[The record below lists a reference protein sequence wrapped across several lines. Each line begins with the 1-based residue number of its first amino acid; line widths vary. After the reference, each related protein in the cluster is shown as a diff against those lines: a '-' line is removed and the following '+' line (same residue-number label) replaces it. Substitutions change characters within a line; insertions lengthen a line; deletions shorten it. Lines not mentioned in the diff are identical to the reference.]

1 MPAED
6 AGLVGLASRIDRAL
20 AAAPERFAGVL
31 RRPVMNETLG
41 WALSLVL
48 ALWRLKRS
56 NPGSVRAVLE
66 DASLRAGE
74 LVKQL
79 DSMSALMPDA
89 VSKGLDAAAEARRP
103 AADDPKI
110 ASAQVYLK
118 AALSG
123 SDMMTTAV
131 LGWLNGRQFG
141 EAAQALVQRF
151 SRASSPSTSA
161 VSALP
166 PQPPTISR
174 AARFDREGRPPPA
187 VKAPAQTARQ
197 VGFAFSQA
205 DVATAYMA
213 STGWSAEEVE
223 RFSGG
228 PESATRT
235 GLAVFRR
242 FRALPLAERVQ
253 LVTELKRR
261 GEFGIYDAASS
272 APKKSSITMAM
283 LEPQA
288 GYASSL
294 DAYKDYSAL
303 TATEKVTF
311 LMLVDETDDPELRDA
326 MNAEKA

>member
-1 MPAED
+1 MGTDD
-6 AGLVGLASRIDRAL
+6 ALVVGLAARIELAL

-31 RRPVMNETLG
+31 RRPVLRETLG
-41 WALSLVL
+41 WALALVL
-48 ALWRLKRS
+48 ALWRLKRTD
-56 NPGSVRAVLE
+56 NAAVRSLLD

-79 DSMSALMPDA
+79 DSMSALLPEA
-89 VSKGLDAAAEARRP
+89 VTKGMDAAAEARP

-131 LGWLNGRQFG
+131 LGWLNGRQFS

-151 SRASSPSTSA
+151 SRSAPSVPATAS
-161 VSALP
+161 LP
-166 PQPPTISR
+166 PLAPTISR
-174 AARFDREGRPPPA
+174 AARFDREGRPPPVPKIPA
-187 VKAPAQTARQ
+187 AQTARP
-197 VGFAFSQA
+197 VGYSFSQA
-205 DVATAYMA
+205 DVASAYLA
-213 STGWSAEEVE
+213 GSGWSADEVE
-223 RFSGG
+223 RFAGG
-228 PESATRT
+228 PENATRT

-253 LVTELKRR
+253 LVTGLRQR
-261 GEFGIYDAASS
+261 GEFGIYDAAPATPSNSS
-272 APKKSSITMAM
+272 FTRAM

-288 GYASSL
+288 GYRSAL

-303 TATEKVTF
+303 TPVEKVTF
-311 LMLVDETDDPELRDA
+311 LMLVDETDDPELW
-326 MNAEKA
+326 NATGTEEA